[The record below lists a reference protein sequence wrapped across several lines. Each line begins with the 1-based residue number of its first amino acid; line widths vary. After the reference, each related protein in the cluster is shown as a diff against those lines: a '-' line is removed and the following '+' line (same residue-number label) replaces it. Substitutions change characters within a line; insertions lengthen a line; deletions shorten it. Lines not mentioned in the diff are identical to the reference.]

1 MGFITQAEYARNKGL
16 SKQYISKLV
25 KQGKLQLVDGRIDEE
40 SADEI
45 LCLSDRGIKI
55 DDDSENTQDLHKRYL
70 KARLKFEE
78 NRARILELER
88 EEKEQSLIPVEEVK
102 KTLFTK
108 GRVVRDALLNV
119 PDRVS
124 AELASISDERQI
136 HKILMREI
144 TACLEEL
151 SRE

>member
-1 MGFITQAEYARNKGL
+1 MALVTQSEYAKAKGV
-16 SKQYISKLV
+16 SKQYISKIV

-40 SADEI
+40 LADEI
-45 LCLSDRGIKI
+45 LCLSDRVSKI
-55 DDDSENTQDLHKRYL
+55 DDDSENTQDLHKRYW

-88 EEKEQSLIPVEEVK
+88 EEKEQSLIPAEEVR

-108 GRVVRDALLNV
+108 GRMLRDAFLNI
-119 PDRVS
+119 PDRVA
-124 AELASISDERQI
+124 AELAGISDERQI
-136 HKILMREI
+136 HKILTREI
-144 TACLEEL
+144 TDCLADL

>member
-1 MGFITQAEYARNKGL
+1 MALVTQSEYAKAKGV
-16 SKQYISKLV
+16 SKQYISKIV

-40 SADEI
+40 LADEI
-45 LCLSDRGIKI
+45 LCLSDRVSKI
-55 DDDSENTQDLHKRYL
+55 DDDSENTQDLHKRYW

-88 EEKEQSLIPVEEVK
+88 EEKEQSLIPAEEVR

-108 GRVVRDALLNV
+108 GRVVRDAFLNI
-119 PDRVS
+119 PDRVA
-124 AELASISDERQI
+124 AEIAGISDEKQI
-136 HKILMREI
+136 HKILTREI
-144 TACLEEL
+144 MICLEEL